1 MKPFDLSKL
10 RKNITKNIEGVSF
23 GFTNPTVWFSTGCYT
38 LNWLLTK
45 DFKKG
50 FPLDGKINIRKIFN
64 KIKSYEKAIQKDI
77 LKERRK

>member
-23 GFTNPTVWFSTGCYT
+23 GFTQPTIWFSSGCYA

-45 DFKKG
+45 DFRKA
-50 FPLDGKINIRKIFN
+50 FPLDGKINMLAGDSGCLPEDS
-64 KIKSYEKAIQKDI
+64 KIKIRYEKK
-77 LKERRK
+77 